1 MTAGELFGFNT
12 GSYAEIP
19 SGMVLL
25 KTHNMDF
32 FCNMFTHKHIVAV
45 FQRLVVESTVFIHS
59 KPKLFRSLTGTANGY
74 SDGVPWLVSSDKS
87 ILCHG
92 PGHGGRADLQCH
104 T

>member
-1 MTAGELFGFNT
+1 
-12 GSYAEIP
+12 
-19 SGMVLL
+19 
-25 KTHNMDF
+25 
-32 FCNMFTHKHIVAV
+32 MFTHKHIVAV